1 LFFGNDVFKRLGDL
15 SGGEKVRFQLCVLMK
30 LNPNLLLL
38 DEPTNH
44 LDIDSMEML
53 EEALLD
59 YKGTILFI
67 SHDRYFINKIAH
79 KVIELEHH
87 KLNEYPGNY
96 DFYRKKK
103 NRKSQK
109 NTNKIITVEKQIS
122 QLDHTSRKKAANEVK
137 SRLRRLQEIEEEVE
151 KTEARIEHTEKDI
164 NSYGRDYEKL
174 LELYEQ
180 KKALQ
185 NKLDDLL
192 KEWADLDAIQ
202 QVD

>member
-1 LFFGNDVFKRLGDL
+1 
-15 SGGEKVRFQLCVLMK
+15 M
-30 LNPNLLLL
+30 
-38 DEPTNH
+38 
-44 LDIDSMEML
+44 
-53 EEALLD
+53 
-59 YKGTILFI
+59 
-67 SHDRYFINKIAH
+67 
-79 KVIELEHH
+79 IELEHH

-103 NRKSQK
+103 NRKSQE
-109 NTNKIITVEKQIS
+109 NTNKKITVEKQIS

-137 SRLRRLQEIEEEVE
+137 SRLRRLQDIEEEVE

>member
-1 LFFGNDVFKRLGDL
+1 
-15 SGGEKVRFQLCVLMK
+15 
-30 LNPNLLLL
+30 
-38 DEPTNH
+38 
-44 LDIDSMEML
+44 
-53 EEALLD
+53 
-59 YKGTILFI
+59 
-67 SHDRYFINKIAH
+67 
-79 KVIELEHH
+79 
-87 KLNEYPGNY
+87 
-96 DFYRKKK
+96 
-103 NRKSQK
+103 
-109 NTNKIITVEKQIS
+109 

-137 SRLRRLQEIEEEVE
+137 SRLRRLQDIEEEVE